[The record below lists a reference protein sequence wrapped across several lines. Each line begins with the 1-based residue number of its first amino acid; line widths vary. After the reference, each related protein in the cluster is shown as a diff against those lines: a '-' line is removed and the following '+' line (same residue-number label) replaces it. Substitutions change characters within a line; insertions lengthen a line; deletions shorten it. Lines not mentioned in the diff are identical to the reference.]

1 MNTSKTTD
9 NKPLKLEAPRPFS
22 LFEKIKAE
30 YTRVGGFFFPPDIL
44 PTGYASKISIL
55 KNSHIFPFIVI
66 SYKFKSKNDEIRPN
80 YYLLSTTIV
89 SRNKLS
95 LGLMCIIR
103 AVF

>member
-1 MNTSKTTD
+1 MDTSKTTD

-66 SYKFKSKNDEIRPN
+66 SSNPKMMRYDQTTI
-80 YYLLSTTIV
+80 YYLL
-89 SRNKLS
+89 R
-95 LGLMCIIR
+95 
-103 AVF
+103 